1 MLHPKETNLFCIAVI
16 IACDDRNGDEN
27 KVLGH
32 TSSLSFVLG
41 AATVGD
47 YTCRVTVTGYKEIR
61 SGAR

>member
-1 MLHPKETNLFCIAVI
+1 MQIFVA
-16 IACDDRNGDEN
+16 RNGDEN

-47 YTCRVTVTGYKEIR
+47 YTCRVTVTGYKEI
-61 SGAR
+61 SSEAR

>member
-1 MLHPKETNLFCIAVI
+1 MVGVPHTLGHFKVCNVYVA
-16 IACDDRNGDEN
+16 RNGDEN

-47 YTCRVTVTGYKEIR
+47 YTCRVTVTGYKEI
-61 SGAR
+61 SSEAR